1 MFKNYLAFSATFS
14 ITFLLSATL
23 FAQQPIADNSNAD
36 AMQIEERLPLR
47 ELRVFTQVFEQIRRG
62 YVEEVKDTEL
72 LENAIAGLLLELDPH
87 SAYLNES
94 DYDDLQESS
103 TGEYSGLGL
112 EVGAEDGMI
121 KIISPI
127 DDSPAAKSGI
137 KAGDLIVEIDAVPVR
152 GMALQKAIDKLRGE
166 KGTSID
172 LTVLRDGQEM
182 PIEFTIIRDTIQL
195 SSVRSRVLEPGYGY
209 VRVSQFQTSSG
220 DDFKQELRDLKQ
232 HETPLKGVIIDLRNN
247 PGGLVPASVEISDA
261 VLDGGTVVYTEG
273 RLPSSNSTYQATSGD
288 ILEGIPIVVLI
299 NGGSASASEIVAGAL
314 QDHRR
319 AAIIG
324 TQSFGKGS
332 VQTVIPLGDG
342 RAVKLTTARYF
353 TPNGRSIQAEGIVPD
368 IIVEPAEI
376 RRYQVR
382 DRVREEDLEG
392 HLQQASDKNK
402 TAPEP
407 EEDFTDDNQLYEALN
422 VLKGFQLLGKK
433 L

>member
-172 LTVLRDGQEM
+172 LTVLRDDQEM

-273 RLPSSNSTYQATSGD
+273 RLPSTNSTYQATSGD